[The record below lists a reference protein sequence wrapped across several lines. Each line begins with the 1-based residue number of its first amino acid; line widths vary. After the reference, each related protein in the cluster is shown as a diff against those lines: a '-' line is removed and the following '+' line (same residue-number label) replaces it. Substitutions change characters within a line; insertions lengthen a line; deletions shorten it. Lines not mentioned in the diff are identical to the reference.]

1 MQAHF
6 GSSIPSILRGTTPLC
21 APNAAAC
28 GGYLLCECAST
39 AERFCYRK
47 KLSRISVIMS
57 FLEHNRIER
66 DNYPALSKHLRIQ
79 RSSPSSI
86 CKSAYYSSSAAA
98 SSSADF
104 SSADVVASSV
114 SGSSKTSSSIS
125 FAVTSSSAFILR
137 LIFFS
142 SPLKSTTLA

>member
-6 GSSIPSILRGTTPLC
+6 GSSIPSILRDTTPLC

-104 SSADVVASSV
+104 SSAGFAASR
-114 SGSSKTSSSIS
+114 
-125 FAVTSSSAFILR
+125 AFILR